1 MAEDNAASKANKDSV
16 TRAPEA
22 GETKDRDA
30 RRGTPTGGGAKD
42 DVRNAP
48 EAGDKTND
56 STEN

>member
-1 MAEDNAASKANKDSV
+1 MAQNNASDDKKDTV

-22 GETKDRDA
+22 GETEDRNA

-48 EAGDKTND
+48 EAGDKTKD
-56 STEN
+56 STGK